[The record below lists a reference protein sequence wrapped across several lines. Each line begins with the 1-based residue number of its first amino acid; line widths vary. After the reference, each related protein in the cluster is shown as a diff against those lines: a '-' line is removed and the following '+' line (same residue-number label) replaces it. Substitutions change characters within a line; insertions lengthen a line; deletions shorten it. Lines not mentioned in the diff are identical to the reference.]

1 MPEQRLVPSAI
12 RGRSRWVVRESSRP
26 NADLSLTP
34 LLTGTEAESI
44 LSALSLNL
52 GAVSSSAEQLDGG
65 AATTDYDIA
74 GATLNFSSP
83 LVQAVYGDLQTTVEE
98 LQTDVAGLSESISG
112 GLASV
117 ELGSVATL
125 NSEVTV
131 VPPDL
136 SEVLPAEVIGTSSG
150 VTVDLT
156 SGAVTVDLAALLAA
170 NPELPDLN
178 NLGPNS
184 PLLSAGVTAAIADGI
199 TQAVTDA
206 VSPLVENLENAIQ
219 AASVD
224 VDVTI
229 DALLIGEI
237 AVTLDA
243 TVQELLAGEATAVFA
258 EGQEGPVGELVSA
271 LGLGSSDALLNSIVN
286 AVTGSL
292 GTAVDEVIEAEGTL
306 DDITGSLAAEVVGPV
321 LTLVNELVAVTV
333 NVQPATGDLG
343 AASTTVRALQVA
355 VLPAAP
361 LATVNLASSTVR
373 GTGTEVPVF
382 DPSIGVDPSEVEQG
396 SSTTVTGEGFA
407 PEESVTVSIPGV
419 DGGDPVAVETT
430 TNTEGEFV
438 VDLPVPGDYPTGDVE
453 VTAEGAQ
460 SQTPAT
466 AGLVVL
472 APGEDGDDDDDD
484 DTDEAEVDPSLG
496 VEPDSAAPG
505 DEVTIEGDDFVP
517 GSTVDIVITDEDG
530 DVIGTIE
537 DVQVDEDGDFSQ
549 DWTVPEGTDPGDLTI
564 IAEDDEGNSA
574 EAILVIVD
582 GTGPDGDE
590 GPDGD
595 GDNGAGDDGAG
606 DDGAGDNGA
615 DGDNGAG
622 GGGDDGALD
631 PGVSIDPDA
640 AEPGETVTIEGDDF
654 TPGGTVIIEIV
665 DEGGNTVGTIDD
677 VQVGDDGSFLVD
689 WTLPADLSPGQLVVT
704 ATDDAGNAGSGIL
717 DVLDRDGAGGVR
729 DGEGDAT
736 PAGAGEGSDRS
747 GGLAATGAT
756 VATFGVT
763 ALVLTL
769 LGAVLYMVSRH
780 RRFAEGG

>member
-1 MPEQRLVPSAI
+1 M
-12 RGRSRWVVRESSRP
+12 
-26 NADLSLTP
+26 
-34 LLTGTEAESI
+34 
-44 LSALSLNL
+44 
-52 GAVSSSAEQLDGG
+52 
-65 AATTDYDIA
+65 
-74 GATLNFSSP
+74 
-83 LVQAVYGDLQTTVEE
+83 QAVYGDLQATVEE
-98 LQTDVAGLSESISG
+98 LQTDVEGLSESISG

-125 NSEVTV
+125 SSEVTV

-156 SGAVTVDLAALLAA
+156 SGAVTVDLGALLAA

-199 TQAVTDA
+199 TQAVTEA
-206 VSPLVENLENAIQ
+206 VSPVVENLENAIQ
-219 AASVD
+219 TASVD

-258 EGQEGPVGELVSA
+258 GGQEGTVGELVSA
-271 LGLGSSDALLNSIVN
+271 LGLGSPDDLLNSIVN

-292 GTAVDEVIEAEGTL
+292 GTAVDEVIDAEDTL
-306 DDITGSLAAEVVGPV
+306 DEITGSLAAEVVGPV

-373 GTGTEVPVF
+373 GTGVPAIG
-382 DPSIGVDPSEVEQG
+382 PAIGVEPSEVEQG

-472 APGEDGDDDDDD
+472 ASGKDGDDDDDD
-484 DTDEAEVDPSLG
+484 ADEAEVDPSLG

-517 GSTVDIVITDEDG
+517 GSTVDIVTTDEDG
-530 DVIGTIE
+530 DVIGTID

-564 IAEDDEGNSA
+564 VAEDDEGNSA

-582 GTGPDGDE
+582 GTGPDGDD
-590 GPDGD
+590 GPD
-595 GDNGAGDDGAG
+595 GDNGAGDDGA
-606 DDGAGDNGA
+606 

-622 GGGDDGALD
+622 GDDDGALD

-640 AEPGETVTIEGDDF
+640 AEPGETVAIEGDDF

-736 PAGAGEGSDRS
+736 PAGAGDGSDRS

-756 VATFGVT
+756 VATFGVI

-769 LGAVLYMVSRH
+769 LGAGLYMVSRH